1 MSKIDKNKELLFLPL
16 GGSGEIGMNMNLYCY
31 GGKWLMVDCGI
42 SFADSYLPGIDV
54 IMPDTAFIESKRDNL
69 VGIVITHAHEDHVG
83 AIGYLWPKLRCP
95 IYATAFTMILL
106 KSKLDEAG
114 LLEQVEIIE
123 VPLDGNVDIA
133 PFGVDFITLTH
144 SIPEPSALKITTP
157 AGVVF
162 HTGDWKLDPDPLVG
176 KAVCP
181 DALKAIGDEGILAM
195 VCDSTN
201 VFNKEPAGSERTV
214 RDNMI
219 QIVKGKKG
227 RIIAS
232 SFSSNIAR
240 LETLAKVAI
249 AAGRKICLIGLSLK
263 RNLAAAQNAGY
274 LLDFPDFLD
283 EETAAKVSKD
293 KIFYICTGCQG
304 EARAALFRI
313 VSGNAKYL
321 KLSKGDT
328 VIFSSKIIP
337 GNDLQI
343 ARLHNSLVEL
353 GVEVIT
359 GKEALIHVSG
369 HPGQKELKDMY
380 DWIRPEISVP
390 VHGEIRHMTHHAK
403 FAKSIGI
410 KQAIVPHNGSMIR
423 LFPQPAQIIS
433 EVYRGRFA
441 VDGKFLIK
449 DDDSAIVSR
458 RRILYNGAIIVSVV
472 LQHGSIFAAPPHV
485 TALGIPDDKE
495 GALEEY
501 ISKLVQDAVKKMP
514 LSVRSDDKKI
524 AERIRVV
531 ARKAAKNYTGKST
544 GAVTSVN
551 ITRI

>member
-1 MSKIDKNKELLFLPL
+1 M
-16 GGSGEIGMNMNLYCY
+16 
-31 GGKWLMVDCGI
+31 
-42 SFADSYLPGIDV
+42 
-54 IMPDTAFIESKRDNL
+54 
-69 VGIVITHAHEDHVG
+69 
-83 AIGYLWPKLRCP
+83 
-95 IYATAFTMILL
+95 
-106 KSKLDEAG
+106 
-114 LLEQVEIIE
+114 
-123 VPLDGNVDIA
+123 
-133 PFGVDFITLTH
+133 
-144 SIPEPSALKITTP
+144 
-157 AGVVF
+157 
-162 HTGDWKLDPDPLVG
+162 
-176 KAVCP
+176 
-181 DALKAIGDEGILAM
+181 
-195 VCDSTN
+195 
-201 VFNKEPAGSERTV
+201 
-214 RDNMI
+214 
-219 QIVKGKKG
+219 
-227 RIIAS
+227 
-232 SFSSNIAR
+232 
-240 LETLAKVAI
+240 
-249 AAGRKICLIGLSLK
+249 
-263 RNLAAAQNAGY
+263 
-274 LLDFPDFLD
+274 
-283 EETAAKVSKD
+283 
-293 KIFYICTGCQG
+293 
-304 EARAALFRI
+304 
-313 VSGNAKYL
+313 
-321 KLSKGDT
+321 
-328 VIFSSKIIP
+328 
-337 GNDLQI
+337 QI

>member
-1 MSKIDKNKELLFLPL
+1 MSEIDKNKELLFLPL

-42 SFADSYLPGIDV
+42 SFADTYLPGIDI
-54 IMPDTAFIESKRDNL
+54 IMPDTAFIESKRKNL

-83 AIGYLWPKLRCP
+83 AIAYLWPKLRCP
-95 IYATAFTMILL
+95 IYATAFTMTLL

-114 LLEQVEIIE
+114 LLEQAQIIE

-133 PFGVDFITLTH
+133 PFGVDFVTLTH

-157 AGVVF
+157 AGVIF

-181 DALKAIGDEGILAM
+181 DALKAIGDESILAM

-240 LETLAKVAI
+240 LETLAKVAV
-249 AAGRKICLIGLSLK
+249 AAGRTLCLIGLSLK

-283 EETAAKVSKD
+283 EEAAAKVSKD

-304 EARAALFRI
+304 EARAALSRI

-359 GKEALIHVSG
+359 GKEAFIHVSG

-423 LFPQPAQIIS
+423 LSPQPAQIIS

-449 DDDSAIVSR
+449 DDDPAIVSR

-472 LQHGSIFAAPPHV
+472 LGHGSIFAAPPHV
-485 TALGIPDDKE
+485 TALGVPDDKE

-524 AERIRVV
+524 AERIRVL
-531 ARKAAKNYTGKST
+531 ARKAAKGYTGKGT